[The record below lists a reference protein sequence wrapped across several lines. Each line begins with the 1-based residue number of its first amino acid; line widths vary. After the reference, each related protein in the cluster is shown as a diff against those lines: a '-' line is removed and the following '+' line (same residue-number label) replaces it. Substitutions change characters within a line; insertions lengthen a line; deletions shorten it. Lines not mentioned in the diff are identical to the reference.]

1 MHLAGAARYG
11 AATAH
16 RLSGIAHNKAGE
28 IDDAEP
34 LDDKSRLALGDIAVL
49 TRMANGAAEI
59 GMSLLKASKDV
70 KPDDDA
76 PTPVAI
82 TFGVKDAK
90 RHDDNPV

>member
-1 MHLAGAARYG
+1 
-11 AATAH
+11 
-16 RLSGIAHNKAGE
+16 
-28 IDDAEP
+28 
-34 LDDKSRLALGDIAVL
+34 
-49 TRMANGAAEI
+49 MANGAAEI
-59 GMSLLKASKDV
+59 GMNLLKASKDV